1 MEQRY
6 FGRVKTLSWREA
18 RAGTYESSFIKAAL
32 MQHEIALHVQR
43 VRESRATAG
52 HPGWTFAE
60 VAESRLRS
68 VDYHGLMR
76 LLRGDVPMGL
86 HHMME
91 LGGVFGFAPLS
102 PWDNRSTDQRGNQPT
117 VGRQIRR

>member
-6 FGRVKTLSWREA
+6 FGRVKKMNWREA
-18 RAGTYESSFIKAAL
+18 QAGTQQLSLIKAAL
-32 MQHEIALHVQR
+32 MQHEIAFHVHH
-43 VRESRATAG
+43 VRESRAAAG
-52 HPGWTFAE
+52 HRGWTFVE
-60 VAESRLRS
+60 VAESRMRS

-91 LGGVFGFAPLS
+91 LGGIFAFATLT
-102 PWDNRSTDQRGNQPT
+102 PWDNRGTDQRGNNRA
-117 VGRQIRR
+117 VGRPIRR